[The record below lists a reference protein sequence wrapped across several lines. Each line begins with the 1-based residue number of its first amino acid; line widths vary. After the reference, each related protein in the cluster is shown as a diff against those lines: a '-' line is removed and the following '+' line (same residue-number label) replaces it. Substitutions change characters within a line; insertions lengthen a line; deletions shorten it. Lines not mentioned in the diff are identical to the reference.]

1 MREALRDHDVE
12 ENIAAILHALRT
24 SRDRLDP

>member
-1 MREALRDHDVE
+1 MREALRYHDVE
-12 ENIAAILHALRT
+12 ENIVAILHALRK